1 MITDARIDAFRQT
14 VKHLTL
20 IPGKLNAL
28 SVTLDRANELPDL
41 IAQARYPGERQRLK
55 EEHAAIGYAMTHRIR
70 QSQLENELHHG
81 LYAAREPLRAAI
93 AAATEYVGIA
103 AGGPDAALSFPFARS
118 HLNELARHRVLPTA
132 TESTGARLAFIESAW
147 QAIDFAM
154 ASLNEIRFDT
164 RMRSEY
170 VGHR

>member
-20 IPGKLNAL
+20 IPGILNTL
-28 SVTLDRANELPDL
+28 SVTLHRANELPDL
-41 IAQARYPGERQRLK
+41 IAQARYPGELRMLK
-55 EEHAAIGYAMTHRIR
+55 DEHSTIGYAMTHRIR

-81 LYAAREPLRAAI
+81 LYAAREPLREAI
-93 AAATEYVGIA
+93 VSATEHVGIA
-103 AGGPDAALSFPFARS
+103 AGGPELALRFPFARY

-132 TESTGARLAFIESAW
+132 TESTAARLAFIESAW

-154 ASLNEIRFDT
+154 ASLNEIRFDA
-164 RMRSEY
+164 RER
-170 VGHR
+170 GN